1 MTETDSGILS
11 DASTTPGR
19 DDRGDVSSTTSG
31 ATTALRGTRRV
42 AWVAFALQLL
52 AFGTYSTVAWD
63 RYSLTNDFWLL
74 YAPINQISHS
84 GFSTSLHLISLH
96 FDAIILW
103 PLAWLVRLPPHGLLL
118 SYAQD
123 IAVVAAE
130 VVAFRWVCE
139 LLQRRRPEA
148 SISST
153 WLGYLAVLLLVLNPW
168 VYLTPAFDVHLE
180 AFGTV
185 FIVLAS
191 RALQQ
196 GRLRATVLW
205 VALTLTCGF
214 VAATYVAGLAI
225 GALVAGRK
233 AERRLGLALLLA
245 GVFGVLLLTEA
256 GGGADFLVST
266 YGYLAGPSGARLGL
280 PELVLHILLHPAIA
294 LKALWAA
301 KSDILVNLAPAGLI
315 GIFWRWSV
323 GIAGVVLLSD
333 MLQMVANLKTPSY
346 QSLPVY
352 VLVAVGTVAILSHLH
367 IRSWSRAW
375 SSRTSVLLAT
385 VIAADTLAWAAA
397 WIPSLPG
404 QWLRVSP
411 SASKVLAGLDH
422 RIPSNAAVI
431 ASQGVV
437 GRFSNRRYVA
447 ELQAG
452 SSDRRQAFVEESG
465 ARFPFRQPVWM
476 VLAPSQ
482 GIEAKDPGAQQA
494 LITKLVDHDHASLV
508 GHGAGIWGLRWLP
521 SKATESLVVP
531 PSSSPVGG
539 WVVPGPAGRPI
550 TQGPTSQWSSTSN
563 GKAGYVVSGDYFY
576 RTAGTY
582 QARVTLSSSGPVVV
596 EAWNSTG
603 NVLLSRLSISVT
615 NGRTVASLPVDV
627 NHVYP
632 DSNVY
637 QGWGPFS
644 YTPPF
649 LSPGNTIEIRVWHPA
664 STNVQVYSL
673 KLS

>member
-266 YGYLAGPSGARLGL
+266 YGYLAGPSGARSGL

-323 GIAGVVLLSD
+323 GIAGVVLLSNV
-333 MLQMVANLKTPSY
+333 LQPSESLKVPSY

-352 VLVAVGTVAILSHLH
+352 VLVAVGTVVVLSGL
-367 IRSWSRAW
+367 RLRARPNW
-375 SSRTSVLLAT
+375 RRTTTSVLAT
-385 VIAADTLAWAAA
+385 AIAADTLAWAVA
-397 WIPSLPG
+397 WIPALPG
-404 QWLRVSP
+404 EWLRVSP
-411 SASKVLAGLDH
+411 EASRVLAGLNHVVPPDG
-422 RIPSNAAVI
+422 AVI
-431 ASQGVV
+431 VSQGVV
-437 GRFSNRRYVA
+437 GRFADRRYVA
-447 ELQAG
+447 EIQNV
-452 SSDRRQAFVEESG
+452 SERQQEAFVEESG
-465 ARFPFRQPVWM
+465 VKFSFRQPVWM
-476 VLAPSQ
+476 VLAPNQ
-482 GIEAKDPGAQQA
+482 GIETNDPGAQQA
-494 LITKLVDHDHASLV
+494 LITKLVEQDHAKLV
-508 GHGAGIWGLRWLP
+508 SHAAGIWGLRWSP
-521 SKATESLVVP
+521 PTGTQALVIP
-531 PSSSPVGG
+531 PSTAPVGG
-539 WVVPGPAGRPI
+539 WVVPGPAGRSS
-550 TQGPTSQWSSTSN
+550 TVGPVSQWSSTSN
-563 GKAGYVVSGDYFY
+563 GKSGYVVSGDYFY
-576 RTAGTY
+576 RSAGTY